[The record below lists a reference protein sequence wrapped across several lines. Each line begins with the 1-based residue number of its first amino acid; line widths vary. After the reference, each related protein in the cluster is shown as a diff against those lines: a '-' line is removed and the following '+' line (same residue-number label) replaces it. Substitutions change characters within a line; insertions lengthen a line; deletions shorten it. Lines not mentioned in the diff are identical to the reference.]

1 MELMFD
7 SSSVVEQDNSFA
19 PLPAG
24 DYQVIVDDS
33 DFRET
38 KSGNG
43 RYLHLE
49 LQVVG
54 EQGKGRK
61 VFDNLNLE
69 NPNPQAVEIAQRQLA
84 GLVRACGKIKIADSS
99 ELHNIP
105 VMANLSVRP
114 ASNGYDASNDVKY
127 YKMLPKDTKTYPA
140 VPPSE
145 SGTPKDDIP
154 F

>member
-43 RYLHLE
+43 RYLHL
-49 LQVVG
+49 
-54 EQGKGRK
+54 
-61 VFDNLNLE
+61 
-69 NPNPQAVEIAQRQLA
+69 
-84 GLVRACGKIKIADSS
+84 
-99 ELHNIP
+99 
-105 VMANLSVRP
+105 
-114 ASNGYDASNDVKY
+114 
-127 YKMLPKDTKTYPA
+127 
-140 VPPSE
+140 
-145 SGTPKDDIP
+145 
-154 F
+154 

>member
-7 SSSVVEQDNSFA
+7 SSSVVEENNSFE

-49 LQVVG
+49 LSVVG

-61 VFDNLNLE
+61 IFDNLNLE
-69 NPNPQAVEIAQRQLA
+69 NPNSTAVEIAQRQLA
-84 GLVRACGKIKIADSS
+84 GLVRACGKVKIADSS

-105 VMANLSVRP
+105 VLANVAVRA
-114 ASNGYDASNDVKY
+114 ASNGYDASNDVKF
-127 YKMLPKDTKTYPA
+127 YKTLPKA
-140 VPPSE
+140 SVVLPSS

>member
-7 SSSVVEQDNSFA
+7 VTNVVEQDNSFA

-43 RYLHLE
+43 KYLHLE
-49 LQVVG
+49 LSVVS
-54 EQGKGRK
+54 EEGKGRK

-84 GLVRACGKIKIADSS
+84 GLVRACGKIKIEDSS

-114 ASNGYDASNDVKY
+114 ASGGYDASNDVKY

-140 VPPSE
+140 VPPAE